1 MPTVPATVLYATT
14 SSGDGV
20 AVRSIGAGQPLVV
33 MPTGPWDTLEAAWSV
48 PAWRS
53 WYEALAAR
61 RRLVLYDLRGTGL
74 SLAHASGALFGL
86 EAQVEDL
93 AAVIDRLQL
102 ENVSLFGAQHAG
114 PAAITFCARH
124 PARVA
129 NLILWCTYSRAAD
142 YFASTHSRAVHGVLD
157 HDWQLFTET
166 VTHAHFGWTESET
179 AGQVAA
185 ALRAGLSPE
194 LIAAFDNAT
203 ASVDVTALLPQVRA
217 RTTVLHPRNVSHP
230 DPALS
235 RQLAAAIPG
244 AELVIVE
251 GASLAPFAG
260 DTRSVVGLLA
270 GILGTPAARPARAAL
285 LEPLSPREVDVLRLL
300 AAGHSNSEIAVEL
313 VISPGTAKSHT
324 ASILRKLDVSNRTR
338 AVARAR
344 ELGLLD

>member
-1 MPTVPATVLYATT
+1 MPTVPANVLYATT
-14 SSGDGV
+14 SSGEGV
-20 AVRSIGAGQPLVV
+20 AVRSMGAGQPLVV

-48 PAWRS
+48 PAWRA

-74 SLAHASGALFGL
+74 SLAPASGALFGL

-93 AAVIDRLQL
+93 AAVIERLQL
-102 ENVSLFGAQHAG
+102 QRVALLAAQHAG
-114 PAAITFCARH
+114 PAAIAYCARN
-124 PARVA
+124 PDRVA
-129 NLILWCTYSRAAD
+129 HLMLWCTYARARE

-157 HDWQLFTET
+157 HDWRLFTET

-185 ALRAGLSPE
+185 TLRAGLSPE

-203 ASVDVTALLPQVRA
+203 ASVDVTALLPELRV
-217 RTTVLHPRNVSHP
+217 RTTVLHPRDVSHP
-230 DPALS
+230 DLALA

-251 GASLAPFAG
+251 GSSIAPFVG
-260 DTRSVVGLLA
+260 NTRELVSLVDRLLGTRSAVDQGAVV
-270 GILGTPAARPARAAL
+270 
-285 LEPLSPREVDVLRLL
+285 LEPLSPREMDVLRLL

-313 VISPGTAKSHT
+313 VISQGTAKSHT

-338 AVARAR
+338 AVARGR
-344 ELGLLD
+344 ELCLMD